1 MKAVGWTRGILSRRS
16 PKKKEQKEQAKEKKL
31 GGKKRPQAI
40 GQVQDFDG
48 IASGSGAIDEER
60 QSIMEVVI
68 YNKSQH

>member
-1 MKAVGWTRGILSRRS
+1 M
-16 PKKKEQKEQAKEKKL
+16 KEQKEQAKEKKL